1 MGCQTEQLDLLR
13 DALEGG
19 NRDVDVSHTCLHK
32 GLGLLRVLAL
42 AEGMAA
48 VRQANNLEDEALRD
62 PVKVDEE
69 ASGVSIDVQ
78 CLVEV
83 LSVVN
88 FLDKLHY
95 DVGNPIYLAL
105 LAHEVNLV
113 VQSLCN
119 LEDRV
124 NEEAIA

>member
-1 MGCQTEQLDLLR
+1 M
-13 DALEGG
+13 
-19 NRDVDVSHTCLHK
+19 DVSHACLHK
-32 GLGLLRVLAL
+32 GLGLLRVLTF

-48 VRQANNLEDEALRD
+48 VRKTYNLEDEAFRD
-62 PVKVDEE
+62 PVKVNEE

-83 LSVVN
+83 LSVIN

-119 LEDRV
+119 LENRMY
-124 NEEAIA
+124 EEAIA